1 MCPAITVMR
10 PVISYLQ
17 KKDQA
22 DIFAEPVSAEDVS
35 DCVCLCVRACV
46 RACVCRDSAVK
57 YLLVLSLG
65 NTFVVHMCG

>member
-35 DCVCLCVRACV
+35 DCVCVCVSV
-46 RACVCRDSAVK
+46 FLPEFKIGGCRGWSPK
-57 YLLVLSLG
+57 
-65 NTFVVHMCG
+65 H